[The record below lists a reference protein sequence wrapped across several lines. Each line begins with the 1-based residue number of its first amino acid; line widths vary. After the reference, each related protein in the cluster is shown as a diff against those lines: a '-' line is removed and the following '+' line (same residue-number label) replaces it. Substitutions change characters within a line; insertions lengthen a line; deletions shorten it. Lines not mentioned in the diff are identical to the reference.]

1 MSKFRCKTKCTIVDS
16 LICCYECKQVEKC
29 LTNCFKYRFQGKSF
43 DFRKCDKDCWSTG
56 NE

>member
-1 MSKFRCKTKCTIVDS
+1 MRKFRCKTKCTIVDS

-29 LTNCFKYRFQGKSF
+29 LATCFKYRVQGKSF
-43 DFRKCDKDCWSTG
+43 DFRECDKDCWSTG